1 MAETFTIRSE
11 SIADTQAIAELNW
24 CAFGDLVEPQ
34 IVALARQLSSY
45 DPALS
50 LVAER
55 DGHVIGHALF
65 LRQQMRLMGETIPA
79 VSLGPI
85 AVAPDIQKQG
95 VGGALIEAGHALAR
109 ERGYVMSF
117 LLGHDTYYPRFGYR
131 TRALIEAGHALA
143 RERGYVMS
151 FLLGHDTYYPRFGY
165 RTHQHGESHVE
176 ITQEM
181 LKKVSSRHLQTRAP
195 SEADIPALMAL
206 WEHEEGAVDFAIRPG
221 ESVFDWVSPNR
232 LIDSVVWLK
241 DGVIVGYTRV
251 KETEPS
257 KAICFMA
264 MDAKTAQ
271 TMTKSLISVG
281 RSFTLPLHPASAS
294 AVAFALQPVVTA
306 WSAGMACP
314 LVDGV
319 LDVFTDSVARGERPA
334 GRVIWSVLFE
344 V

>member
-34 IVALARQLSSY
+34 IVALVRQLSSY
-45 DPALS
+45 DPTLS

-85 AVAPDIQKQG
+85 AVAPDMQKQG
-95 VGGALIEAGHALAR
+95 IGG
-109 ERGYVMSF
+109 
-117 LLGHDTYYPRFGYR
+117 
-131 TRALIEAGHALA
+131 ALIEAGHALA